1 VLHWHHGADM
11 ARDYSIAAILT
22 TTPIWIHWVADIGT
36 PLAAFVAALCGAI
49 IGVRRLLHDF
59 RRPRKKD

>member
-1 VLHWHHGADM
+1 MFHWQCHHGIDA
-11 ARDYSIAAILT
+11 ACDYAVAAILT
-22 TTPIWIHWVADIGT
+22 TAPIWIHFVTDIGT

-59 RRPRKKD
+59 RRLR